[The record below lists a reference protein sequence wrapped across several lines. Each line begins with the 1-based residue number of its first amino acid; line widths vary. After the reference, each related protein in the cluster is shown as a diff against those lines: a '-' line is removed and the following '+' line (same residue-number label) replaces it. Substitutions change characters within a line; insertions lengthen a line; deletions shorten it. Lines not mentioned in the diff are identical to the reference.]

1 MEDAKESCSCSSL
14 SESIGYREVR
24 GTNEAGKPV
33 DSMKALTW
41 LAKEFRLYFLGS
53 EAFQKILKQGSG
65 TVSLLHRSHSEL
77 SLKGSLEGVGET
89 RQEHQSR
96 GGWNRARRKGESL
109 PRAEGLQRKGQGRG
123 HLTQR

>member
-1 MEDAKESCSCSSL
+1 MEDAEESCSCSII

-96 GGWNRARRKGESL
+96 GCWNRARRKGESL